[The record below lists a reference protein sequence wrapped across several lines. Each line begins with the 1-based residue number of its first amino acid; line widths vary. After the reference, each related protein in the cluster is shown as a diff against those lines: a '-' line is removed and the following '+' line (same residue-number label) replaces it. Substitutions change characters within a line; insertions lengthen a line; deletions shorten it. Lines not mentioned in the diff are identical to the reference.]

1 MKILI
6 IKLIQKHTK
15 NLICFFSLFIFLFA
29 LGIPKIE
36 LDSDQKS
43 WFRPGDTL
51 LKNYEQFKE
60 EYGSDS
66 TLIILLRFD
75 DDAFKEKNLFSLYQF
90 SEDLWEIPNIT
101 KVDSLS
107 NYSHISGNK
116 DDILIEPFIKA
127 PILKKWDQQYLSNK
141 RRDIKKIKPV
151 QNYLISSDLKTA
163 AIYVTL
169 RNIPGSEAKTA
180 KTVITNIKDALSPK
194 YTNAE
199 IMFTGVASLS
209 SAFEKET
216 KSDMI
221 LIFPIA
227 FLILIFVLFLFL
239 RNIFATIISLGLI
252 SITLI
257 SMLGIQGW
265 LGIKMGLVT
274 VMCPLIILAICIV
287 DIVHIFSGYLESL
300 ENNSNNPL
308 RDTLEKNLL
317 PTFLTSTTTMIGF
330 VSFIPAD
337 ILPISNM
344 GVLASIGIGLA
355 WVYTI
360 FLICP
365 ILKLI
370 PIRPQLLISKVQIG
384 FNFKKH
390 FIFIKSNPLK
400 IVIFFCF
407 LSFCSIFISSKNV
420 INSNMQNYFSKGTD
434 FRQATNFFKENI
446 GGTDNIEIILE
457 SGFPEGVKTP
467 LFLKKA
473 DLLVQ
478 EIKKIKGVTKVNSL
492 TEQIKEVNQVLNG
505 GVQGEYIIPTS
516 SAKISQEIFFLEMSL
531 PPNKSISTL
540 MSKDQSDLRLSI
552 LWHRSDSILINEGV
566 KEIESLLEK
575 YKIKGHATGMAPLI
589 SGLDAY
595 IISSFIE
602 SMLIA
607 TILIVLFMS
616 FVFRSFFF
624 GVLCL
629 IPNIIVPSF
638 GAAVLYLTDKPFD
651 AGSVLIFSICL
662 GIAID
667 DTIYFITNLQAATK
681 SHNDIESAL
690 ESVIGHTGK
699 VLGLT
704 TGILMIIFGLF
715 YLGSFVPN
723 QNFALATFVILGF
736 ALIIDLTFLPALIL
750 SLNKVN
756 FLKNR
761 LNLIFMNKPI

>member
-1 MKILI
+1 LKQII
-6 IKLIQKHTK
+6 IKFIEKHAR
-15 NLICFFSLFIFLFA
+15 NLVCFLTLFIFLFA

-43 WFRPGDTL
+43 WFRPGDAL
-51 LKNYEQFKE
+51 LENYEQFKK

-66 TLIILLRFD
+66 TLIILLKFND
-75 DDAFKEKNLFSLYQF
+75 DTFKERNLLSLYKF
-90 SEDLWEIPNIT
+90 TENLWEIPNIT

-107 NYSHISGNK
+107 NYSHISGFK
-116 DDILIEPFIKA
+116 DEILIEPFIKD
-127 PILKKWDQQYLSNK
+127 PINDKWDATYLSYK
-141 RRDIKKIKPV
+141 RREIKKIKPV

-163 AIYVTL
+163 AVYVTL
-169 RNIPGSEAKTA
+169 RNIPGSEAKVA
-180 KTVITNIKDALSPK
+180 KMVMKNIKDVLSPK
-194 YTNAE
+194 YKNAQ
-199 IMFTGVASLS
+199 IMFTGIASLS
-209 SAFEKET
+209 TAFEKET
-216 KSDMI
+216 KSDMF

-227 FLILIFVLFLFL
+227 FSILVLVLFLFL

-252 SITLI
+252 GITLI
-257 SMLGIQGW
+257 SLLGIQGW

-287 DIVHIFSGYLESL
+287 DIVHIFSGYLDSL
-300 ENNSNNPL
+300 EKESTTPL
-308 RDTLEKNLL
+308 QDTMKKNLL

-330 VSFIPAD
+330 ISFIPAD

-344 GVLASIGIGLA
+344 GILASIGIGLA
-355 WVYTI
+355 WIYTI

-365 ILKLI
+365 ILYIVPLN
-370 PIRPQLLISKVQIG
+370 PNLLISKVKID
-384 FNFKKH
+384 FNFNKH
-390 FIFIKSNPLK
+390 FNFIKNNPLK
-400 IVIFFCF
+400 IVLFFSF
-407 LSFCSIFISSKNV
+407 LSLCSIFISSKNV

-446 GGTDNIEIILE
+446 GGTDNVEIILE
-457 SGFPEGVKTP
+457 SGIPEGVKNP
-467 LFLKKA
+467 KFLKTA
-473 DLLVQ
+473 DLLIQ
-478 EIKKIKGVTKVNSL
+478 EIKKIDGVTKVNSL

-505 GVQGEYIIPTS
+505 GDQREYIIPTS
-516 SAKISQEIFFLEMSL
+516 AAKISQEIFFLEMSL

-552 LWHRSDSILINEGV
+552 LWHRSDSIQINNGV
-566 KEIESLLEK
+566 KEIESLLNK
-575 YKIKGHATGMAPLI
+575 YNIKGHVTGMAPLI

-607 TILIVLFMS
+607 TVLIVLFMS

-681 SHNDIESAL
+681 DHNDIESAL

-704 TGILMIIFGLF
+704 TSILIIIFGLF
-715 YLGSFVPN
+715 YLGSFIPN
-723 QNFALATFVILGF
+723 QNFALATTVILGF

-750 SLNKVN
+750 TLNKVA
-756 FLKNR
+756 FLRKR
-761 LNLIFMNKPI
+761 LSLIFVNEPV